1 MSDQEVTPVEVPETQ
16 PEGVESPSADAQE
29 VVTATTDAPKP
40 EDDKSKR
47 DKRMAELA
55 FKAREAERRAKAEAE
70 RVAALEAE
78 LERARKGEGA
88 APKAES
94 FETYDE
100 YLREVTKWEIRQELA
115 AQSKKQAEESKQAKA
130 IEEQARK
137 QARLQSV
144 MDDGAQAYKDFAA
157 TLQVLDS
164 TVANPD
170 EIRVALDE
178 ILDSEKAADLIY
190 YLGKNPSVL
199 AELSQLPPNKQAR
212 KVGELE
218 VMLKSKKLTAAP
230 EPVQTLKGN
239 GGRVTSDTPPTDPAK
254 YREWRAK
261 HMKR

>member
-1 MSDQEVTPVEVPETQ
+1 MSDQEVTPVEVPEQ
-16 PEGVESPSADAQE
+16 LPEGAESPSADAQE

-55 FKAREAERRAKAEAE
+55 FKAREAERQAKAKAE
-70 RVAALEAE
+70 RVAELEAE
-78 LERARKGEGA
+78 LEKARKGEGA
-88 APKAES
+88 APKAEN
-94 FETYDE
+94 FETYDD

-115 AQSKKQAEESKQAKA
+115 AQSKKAAEETKQAKA
-130 IEEQARK
+130 FEEQTRK

-144 MDDGAQAYKDFAA
+144 MDDGAEAYKDFNA
-157 TLQVLDS
+157 TLQALDS
-164 TVANPD
+164 AVANPD

-199 AELSQLPPNKQAR
+199 AELAQLPPHKQAR

-230 EPVQTLKGN
+230 EPAQTLKGN

-261 HMKR
+261 HMKG

>member
-1 MSDQEVTPVEVPETQ
+1 MSDQDVTPVEAPEVKT
-16 PEGVESPSADAQE
+16 EGVESPGADAQE

-40 EDDKSKR
+40 DDEKSKR

-55 FKAREAERRAKAEAE
+55 FKAREAERERKATAE
-70 RVAALEAE
+70 RLAELEAE
-78 LERARKGEGA
+78 LDRARKGEGG

-100 YLREVTKWEIRQELA
+100 YLREMTKWEIRQELA
-115 AQSKKQAEESKQAKA
+115 AQSKKTSEEAKQAKA
-130 IEEQARK
+130 IEEQSRK

-144 MDDGAQAYKDFAA
+144 MDDGAEAYKDFGA
-157 TLQVLDS
+157 TLQALDS
-164 TVANPD
+164 VVANPA

-190 YLGKNPSVL
+190 FLGKNPSVL
-199 AELSQLPPNKQAR
+199 AELAQLPPNKQAR

-230 EPVQTLKGN
+230 EPVQTLKGT
-239 GGRVTSDTPPTDPAK
+239 GGRVTSDKAPTDPAE
-254 YREWRAK
+254 YRKWRAK
-261 HMKR
+261 NLNR